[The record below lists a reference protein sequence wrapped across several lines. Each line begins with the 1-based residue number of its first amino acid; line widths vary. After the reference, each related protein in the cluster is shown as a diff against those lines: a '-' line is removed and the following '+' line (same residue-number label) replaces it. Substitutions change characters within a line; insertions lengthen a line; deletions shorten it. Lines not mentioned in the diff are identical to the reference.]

1 MAKQHLSLQ
10 DLSRQALIVGTTR
23 FTETTGHTGYSNE
36 SLQVSALV
44 RIADALELQA
54 QQQAEPNPLTLAE
67 YGELH
72 VLLRQESPRLIAA
85 LLVEGS
91 EDSDKLVRLCELVE
105 KLLSGIDGGQ
115 RNG

>member
-1 MAKQHLSLQ
+1 MGEKMSIQ
-10 DLSRQALIVGTTR
+10 DFSRQPLIVGTTR
-23 FTETTGHTGYSNE
+23 FTDPSGNSGYSNE

-44 RIADALELQA
+44 RIADALELQNK
-54 QQQAEPNPLTLAE
+54 QQAAPNPLTLAE

-85 LLVEGS
+85 VMVEGS
-91 EDSDKLVRLCELVE
+91 EDPDKLARLCELVT
-105 KLLSGIDGGQ
+105 KLLSGIDGEGQ